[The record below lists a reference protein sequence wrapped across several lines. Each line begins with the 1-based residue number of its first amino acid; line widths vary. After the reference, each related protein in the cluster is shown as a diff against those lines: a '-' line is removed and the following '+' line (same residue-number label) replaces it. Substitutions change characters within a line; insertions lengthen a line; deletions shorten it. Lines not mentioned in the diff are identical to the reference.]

1 MKKNLL
7 LKLFIFTAAVILGA
21 SGAFAF
27 SFRDISLKFVQLSD
41 THITERDSTPYKL
54 LKQSN
59 LLLTGAIKQINSIN
73 GIDFVVF
80 TGDMVDEPTQAY
92 YNEFFTAL
100 SELKYPVIMAFGNHD
115 AAGYGT
121 NKEYLTKDEA
131 LALVKKYN
139 PNYPFNKTYYSFSPK
154 HGYRIIVLDLSI
166 PDAKTTN
173 GEISQEQLAFLED
186 ELEKNQDKVVL
197 IYQHFPVIEPFGS
210 ESHKL
215 LNADKYLEVIRK
227 YKNPI
232 VIFSGHYHTTKI
244 IKEGNIIHV
253 SSPALVTYPNAFR
266 LVNITNYKDRSVF
279 DFYFYETDL
288 KELQAQSKSTTIS
301 FATFLG
307 KEKDR
312 ECSIIIYKQDKKNK
326 EVQEQEAESDE

>member
-1 MKKNLL
+1 MKKNILS
-7 LKLFIFTAAVILGA
+7 KLFIFVITVIVGV

-27 SFRDISLKFVQLSD
+27 SFKDISLKFVQLSD
-41 THITERDSTPYKL
+41 THITDRESTPYKL
-54 LKQSN
+54 LKESN
-59 LLLTGAIKQINSIN
+59 LLLTGAIKQINQIN
-73 GIDFVVF
+73 GVDFVVF

-92 YNEFFTAL
+92 YNEFFTTL
-100 SELKYPVIMAFGNHD
+100 TELKYPVIMAFGNHD
-115 AAGYGT
+115 TSGLAT
-121 NKEYLTKDEA
+121 DKEYLTKDEA

-154 HGYRIIVLDLSI
+154 RDYRIIVLDLSI
-166 PDAKTTN
+166 PEAKTNN

-186 ELEKNQDKVVL
+186 ELEKNQNKVIL
-197 IYQHFPVIEPFGS
+197 IYQHFPVLEPFSS
-210 ESHKL
+210 EHHKV

-244 IKEGNIIHV
+244 TKEDNIIHV

-266 LVNITNYKDRSVF
+266 LVNVTNYKDRTVF

-288 KELQAQSKSTTIS
+288 KELQAQSKATTIS
-301 FATFLG
+301 FSTFLG

-312 ECSIIIYKQDKKNK
+312 ECSIVVYKKVKDKKAK
-326 EVQEQEAESDE
+326 TQEAEFDE